1 MQKRKVDKLFF
12 FFAKS
17 TLATHLQIVHLFS
30 LNKTFPHGIIL
41 KIGTTFRKY
50 NVLQNIYLFF
60 LKEKKNYDS

>member
-1 MQKRKVDKLFF
+1 MQKRKVDKLF